1 MKSIIATQTS
11 ATSSSHVSKPAD
23 PWIVIE
29 YEVKMFRAALDILL
43 RHTFPFPAGS
53 VGRVL
58 NNAVVESA
66 VLHTRNLCEVFLPGG
81 NPQPD
86 DITLTGLFADW
97 GTNPRYDRAKDLI
110 NPDLGAAY
118 GKSNTP
124 GALRF
129 DFNKRVAHSTTHR
142 AQSSGYNYG
151 LHLTK
156 LEPIILDIIREFEN
170 LRGVPF
176 NLF

>member
-1 MKSIIATQTS
+1 MTSIIATQT
-11 ATSSSHVSKPAD
+11 APTSSSHASKHAD
-23 PWIVIE
+23 RWIVIE
-29 YEVKMFRAALDILL
+29 YEVKMFRAALDFLL
-43 RHTFPFPAGS
+43 RHTFPFPAGL

-86 DITLTGLFADW
+86 DITLTRLFPDW
-97 GTNPRYDRAKDLI
+97 GTNPKYDRAKDLI
-110 NPDLGAAY
+110 NPDLDAAY

-124 GALRF
+124 GTPRF

-142 AQSSGYNYG
+142 AQSSGHNYG
-151 LHLTK
+151 PH
-156 LEPIILDIIREFEN
+156 
-170 LRGVPF
+170 
-176 NLF
+176 